1 MKRLVPLVLASA
13 LATSSAGCYGS
24 YSAFHAVHRWNGH
37 VTGSDVG
44 NSAVHF
50 LMWIIPVYEVTLVGD
65 LIVFNTI
72 EFFTKKRVF
81 D

>member
-1 MKRLVPLVLASA
+1 MKRLSSLVLVAA
-13 LATSSAGCYGS
+13 LAAAQPACYGS

-37 VTGSDVG
+37 VTGSNVG

-50 LMWIIPVYEVTLVGD
+50 LLWVVPVYELCIVGD
-65 LIVFNTI
+65 FFIFNTI
-72 EFFTKKRVF
+72 EFATSKRVF

>member
-1 MKRLVPLVLASA
+1 MKRFLPLVLAAS
-13 LATSSAGCYGS
+13 LATSGCYGS

-44 NSAVHF
+44 NSAVH
-50 LMWIIPVYEVTLVGD
+50 LLLWIIPVYELTFIGD
-65 LIVFNTI
+65 FFVFNQI
-72 EFFTKKRVF
+72 EFITKKRVF